1 MMMRRA
7 RFGGLL
13 GILVSLAGCVTV
25 PGDGM
30 AAPSRPVGDTCRAEP
45 GQAFIGRQ
53 ADAATGAE
61 LLRITN
67 SREIRWVAPGMAVT
81 ADYKY
86 GRLTVGYDEAMI
98 IRSVACT

>member
-1 MMMRRA
+1 MNRSN
-7 RFGGLL
+7 FLT
-13 GILVSLAGCVTV
+13 ITVSALALAGCVTA
-25 PGDGM
+25 PGDGV
-30 AAPSRPVGDTCRAEP
+30 AAPSRPVGDTCRPEP

-53 ADAATGAE
+53 ADAATGAA
-61 LLRITN
+61 LLRVTD